1 MKVNFYATLRDVAGQ
16 KTVDFD
22 LPENATVRQLLDA
35 IQERYPLMREKL
47 FDENGDL
54 LGFIHVF
61 INGRDAPFLEDKL
74 ETVIHPRDTIS
85 IFPAVGG
92 G

>member
-1 MKVNFYATLRDVAGQ
+1 MKVNFYATLRDVTGQ

-22 LPENATVRQLLDA
+22 LPESATVSQLLDA
-35 IQERYPLMREKL
+35 ILKRYPPMREKL

-74 ETVIHPRDTIS
+74 ETVIHPGDTIS
-85 IFPAVGG
+85 LFPAVGG

>member
-1 MKVNFYATLRDVAGQ
+1 MKVNFYATLRDVTGQ

-22 LPENATVRQLLDA
+22 LPESATVRQLLDA
-35 IQERYPLMREKL
+35 ILKRYPLMRDKL

-74 ETVIHPRDTIS
+74 ETVIHPEDTIS